1 MNTHDLTIIGILSL
15 SSMVPIALTAIGEV
29 IAEKSGVVN
38 IGLEGILLI
47 SAWTSVY
54 ASLYWG
60 GWLAGYLVGLLTGL
74 LLGLLHAGISVYA
87 RGDQIIAGIGVNIA
101 AAGGTTLATR
111 AVWGNYAQSP
121 RISSIPPSILV
132 LGQRVSLMVFV
143 TIIIALSAWW
153 LLEKT
158 RSGLKIKAVGDDPR
172 SADALGISVEKT
184 RLIAT
189 VLGGGLA
196 GLAGA
201 YMSIDYLGS
210 FVKLMSAGRGFI
222 ALAAVAFSGWNP
234 LGALLGSIVFGFG
247 DALGRYYSI
256 TSGATANAYLYYTI
270 PYILTLLAVTA
281 TAWRARM
288 PKALGRPYQRE

>member
-1 MNTHDLTIIGILSL
+1 VNVHDLALVGVLSL
-15 SSMVPIALTAIGEV
+15 SSMTPIALTAVGEV

-60 GWLAGYLVGLLTGL
+60 GWPAGYLVGLLTGL
-74 LLGLLHAGISVYA
+74 LLGLLHAAIAVYA
-87 RGDQIIAGIGVNIA
+87 RGDQIIAGIGLNIA

-121 RISSIPPSILV
+121 RVPQMPPSVTIM
-132 LGQRVSLMVFV
+132 GQRVSIMVFAAV
-143 TIIIALSAWW
+143 IIAFLAWW

-158 RSGLKIKAVGDDPR
+158 RMGLKIKAVGDDPR
-172 SADALGISVEKT
+172 AADALGISVEKT
-184 RLIAT
+184 RLLAT

-222 ALAAVAFSGWNP
+222 ALAAVAFSGWDP
-234 LGALLGSIVFGFG
+234 LGALLGSIIFGFG

-270 PYILTLLAVTA
+270 PYILTLLAVAA
-281 TAWRARM
+281 TAWRAKM
-288 PKALGRPYQRE
+288 PRALGQPYKRE

>member
-1 MNTHDLTIIGILSL
+1 MNLHDMTIVGILSL
-15 SSMVPIALTAIGEV
+15 SSMVPIALTAVGEV

-54 ASLYWG
+54 ASIYWG
-60 GWLAGYLVGLLTGL
+60 GWIPGYIVGLLTGL
-74 LLGLLHAGISVYA
+74 LLGLLHAAIAVYA
-87 RGDQIIAGIGVNIA
+87 KGDQIIAGIGLNIA

-121 RISSIPPSILV
+121 RVPQTPPSITLM
-132 LGQRVSLMVFV
+132 GQRVSFMVFL
-143 TIIIALSAWW
+143 TILVAFLAWYLLSRTS
-153 LLEKT
+153 L
-158 RSGLKIKAVGDDPR
+158 GLKIKAVGDDPR
-172 SADALGISVEKT
+172 SADALGISVERT
-184 RLIAT
+184 RLFAT
-189 VLGGGLA
+189 VLGGSLA

-222 ALAAVAFSGWNP
+222 ALAAVAFSGWDP
-234 LGALLGSIVFGFG
+234 IGALLGSIVFGFG

-270 PYILTLLAVTA
+270 PYILTLLAVAA
-281 TAWRARM
+281 TAWRAKM
-288 PKALGRPYQRE
+288 PRALGQPYKRE